1 MIVTKRCKM
10 MNTTEFLGKMTFSA
24 ILMIMAILVLP
35 MNGWSETR
43 TLKDMAGRS
52 VTLSDDVKRI
62 VTTFKPATLSLFSL
76 GLQGKIVGIDT
87 GSKRDRLFQAI
98 LPEVSGLTG
107 VGSKSTGINFETVVS
122 LAPDLVILYAQKN
135 GIELAGRLA
144 VMKIP
149 SIIILPESF
158 ASVKTSLQ
166 IIAQATGV
174 TERAAEVNT
183 VMDDMLKV
191 VEKRISPLS
200 PDDRKTGYFVSPRGL
215 FSTATGNMLQDDMF
229 SRAGVV
235 NVAHDLKGY
244 FQDISP
250 EQFVAWNPDIII
262 LSQHLHQ
269 HVVKRLNN
277 PALKQVTAVAQKSVY
292 RFPCDLAPWDFPS
305 PLAVLGTLWLAD
317 KIYPELF
324 QGVDIDQEIDYFHLR
339 LFGKTLSEMHGNL
352 NDRVF

>member
-1 MIVTKRCKM
+1 MDKIKTHWLRQ
-10 MNTTEFLGKMTFSA
+10 F
-24 ILMIMAILVLP
+24 MAICGMLLIIVLLP
-35 MNGWSETR
+35 MTGWSETR
-43 TLKDMAGRS
+43 TCKDMAGRN
-52 VTLSDDVKRI
+52 VTLCGDVERI

-76 GLQGKIVGIDT
+76 GLQKKIVGIDT
-87 GSKRDRLFQAI
+87 GSKRDRLFQAL

-122 LAPDLVILYAQKN
+122 LAPDLVILYAQKD
-135 GIELAGRLA
+135 GIELAERLA

-166 IIAQATGV
+166 IITQATGV
-174 TERAAEVNT
+174 NERAAEVNT
-183 VMDDMLKV
+183 VMDGMLKM
-191 VEKRISPLS
+191 VEKRINQLS

-215 FSTATGNMLQDDMF
+215 FSTATGNMLQDDIF

-235 NVAHDLKGY
+235 NVAHDLQGY

-250 EQFVAWNPDIII
+250 EQFVAWNPDLVI

-269 HVVKRLNN
+269 QVVKRLNS
-277 PALKQVTAVAQKSVY
+277 PALRQVTAIAQKTVY

-305 PLAVLGTLWLAD
+305 PLAVLATLWLAN
-317 KIYPELF
+317 KTYPELF
-324 QGVDIDQEIDYFHLR
+324 RGVDIDKEIDYFHLR
-339 LFGKTLSEMHGNL
+339 LFGKSLSEMHGNL
-352 NDRVF
+352 NDQVY